1 MIMGIMF
8 PSFNNVTLM
17 LILFAAFQIINAL
30 FGMEAMAKFD
40 WIAVPM
46 LGIMFAAIV
55 VTVCSKYGVSIPD
68 IWECRR
74 QVIIPWHLPFPALQE
89 DGLRW
94 P

>member
-1 MIMGIMF
+1 
-8 PSFNNVTLM
+8 
-17 LILFAAFQIINAL
+17 
-30 FGMEAMAKFD
+30 
-40 WIAVPM
+40 M

-68 IWECRR
+68 IMGV
-74 QVIIPWHLPFPALQE
+74 QAAGNYPWHLPFPALQE